1 MKALGMIEV
10 YSFTTVVVCADIMAK
25 TGNVKIIAFDRNR
38 PFAKGFPVPLIMAVK
53 IEGDVADVRASVEAA
68 KAYAE
73 SKGHYIVSHVIANP
87 GEDVDKMAFLNDIN
101 RDKFN
106 KKLPKNFRNLEK
118 CREFKGDNA
127 IALLEVEGLVA
138 SIEGLDAMLKTA
150 EVRLVHTE
158 KRLGGRLVTLVVA
171 GKVDAVT
178 SALEHGKVT
187 AEPLGPVY
195 GTEVI
200 ANPHPELLKFFDM
213 GEGSIVEE

>member
-10 YSFTTVVVCADIMAK
+10 YSFTTVVECADIMAK

-68 KAYAE
+68 KVHAE

-118 CREFKGDNA
+118 CPTFKGDNA

-178 SALEHGKVT
+178 SALEHGKTT

-195 GTEVI
+195 GTAVI

>member
-68 KAYAE
+68 KAYAK

-118 CREFKGDNA
+118 CPEFKGDNA

-138 SIEGLDAMLKTA
+138 SIEGLDTMLKTA

-187 AEPLGPVY
+187 AEPLGTVY

-213 GEGSIVEE
+213 GEGSIVED

>member
-10 YSFTTVVVCADIMAK
+10 YSFTTAVTCADIMAK
-25 TGNVKIIAFDRNR
+25 TGNVRVIAFDRNR
-38 PFAKGFPVPLIMAVK
+38 PFAKGFPVPLIMAAK

-68 KAYAE
+68 TAYAK

-87 GEDVDKMAFLNDIN
+87 GEDVDKMAYLNDIN

-106 KKLPKNFRNLEK
+106 KKMPKTFRDVETPNFT
-118 CREFKGDNA
+118 GDNA

-138 SIEGLDAMLKTA
+138 SVDGLDAMLKAA

-158 KRLGGRLVTLVVA
+158 KRLGGCLVTLIVA

-178 SALEHGKVT
+178 SALEHGEKA
-187 AEPLGPVY
+187 AEPLGKVY
-195 GTEVI
+195 GTNII
-200 ANPHPELLKFFDM
+200 ANPHPEVLKFFDM
-213 GEGSIVEE
+213 AQ